1 VNLSHDHHLALETQ
15 TFAIEEAV
23 LRADLLSRIRDGSTQ
38 SQPAC

>member
-1 VNLSHDHHLALETQ
+1 VNLSHDHHLALE